1 MEYPAVLREIAGFTV
16 TPLGREKVV
25 GLVPVGSVRE
35 IEEAFKEYSEVRDI
49 LKASGKLPLAG
60 VADTRDILGRID
72 PAGAFLLPEELI
84 QIRTNLEVVIG
95 LKALPSPSF
104 SREYPIIS
112 SRIETLSELKPVY
125 SELCRILDDK
135 GQIKDTAS
143 HELYNIRKEI
153 RSGRERA
160 RSILEDLCKDKK
172 YREFLQEDFITIR
185 DDRYVLSIK
194 TGKHVHVSG
203 IIHGRSGS
211 GATYFIEPMQL
222 VELNNRIAILRKEE
236 KSEEIEIL
244 KAATTMVDPERGAL
258 LMDLST
264 LGALDGLQAKAL
276 FAGLT
281 DSVVPVIKAG
291 GSVKFKEARHPLLIM
306 KELKGGDKV
315 VPIDLVIPEDKK
327 VLVISGA
334 NTGGKTVALKTL
346 GLLTLMALSAI
357 PVPAAEGSEA
367 PAFSSIF
374 SDIGDRQDII
384 ESLSTFSA
392 HVKRIRYFLTAA
404 KAGSLVL
411 VDEIGAGTDPS
422 EGSALALAIIETLK
436 EIGAVTVI
444 TTHSNVIK
452 AHAQV
457 DPDYLNASVEFD
469 ENTLR
474 PLYELL
480 YGVPGPSLGLSIAQS
495 LGMPP
500 GLIEKARTYFKEK
513 EAAFIESVR
522 LLEEEKEEIRKLSE
536 RLSELEEKRG
546 KAVERLRAERGE
558 LLKKAKGKVDSIVKE
573 AEEEIRETVRK
584 IREEKTKGASPYA
597 VAVKVREIGGKAA
610 SRLSHGVERYVP
622 SEGDKVAISGSDTKG
637 VVVRI
642 DEEGRKAEL
651 MVGSMKVWVAW
662 NKLAKRGGEGRI
674 KARASNI
681 DADIEPSASI
691 NVIGMRVE
699 EAVTLITKFIDNA
712 HASGL
717 GRVEIIHGI
726 GTGRLARGIEEYLG
740 SNPIVAGFHHGDQ
753 GRGGAGV
760 TLVDVV

>member
-1 MEYPAVLREIAGFTV
+1 LEYPAVLREIAGFTV
-16 TPLGREKVV
+16 TPLGREKVE
-25 GLVPVGSVRE
+25 GLGPVGPVSE
-35 IEEAFKEYSEVRDI
+35 LEGAFKEYSEARDI
-49 LKASGKLPLAG
+49 LKTSGKLPLAG
-60 VADTRDILGRID
+60 VADTREILGRID
-72 PAGAFLLPEELI
+72 PAGAFLLPEELV
-84 QIRTNLEVVIG
+84 QIRTNLEAVRE
-95 LKALPSPSF
+95 LKALLSTSF

-112 SRIETLSELKPVY
+112 LKLETLSELKPLY
-125 SELCRILDDK
+125 GELLRIVDDK

-153 RSGRERA
+153 KSGRERA

-172 YREFLQEDFITIR
+172 YREYLQEDFITIR

-194 TGKHVHVSG
+194 TGKHVNVSG

-236 KSEEIEIL
+236 KTEEIEIL
-244 KAATTMVDPERGAL
+244 KAATGMVAPERGAL
-258 LMDLST
+258 LNDLST
-264 LGALDGLQAKAL
+264 LAALDSLQAKAL

-281 DSVVPVIKAG
+281 NAIVPVIKAG

-315 VPIDLVIPEDKK
+315 VSIDLVIPEDKK

-357 PVPAAEGSEA
+357 PVPASEGSEA
-367 PAFSSIF
+367 VAFSSIF

-404 KAGSLVL
+404 KPGSLVL
-411 VDEIGAGTDPS
+411 VDEIGAGTDPT

-444 TTHSNVIK
+444 TTHSNIIK

-469 ENTLR
+469 ESTLK

-480 YGVPGPSLGLSIAQS
+480 YGIPGPSLGLSIAQS
-495 LGMPP
+495 LGMPSR
-500 GLIEKARTYFKEK
+500 LIEKARTYFKEK

-522 LLEEEKEEIRKLSE
+522 LLEEEKEEIRKLRE
-536 RLSELEEKRG
+536 RLIALEEKRE

-573 AEEEIRETVRK
+573 AEDEIRETVRK
-584 IREEKTKGASPYA
+584 IKEEKAKASPYA
-597 VAVKVREIGGKAA
+597 VSVKVQEIGGKAA
-610 SRLSHGVERYVP
+610 SRLGPGAERYVP
-622 SEGDKVAISGSDTKG
+622 SEGDKVAISGANTKG
-637 VVVRI
+637 VVVKV

-662 NKLAKRGGEGRI
+662 NKLSKRGGEGRTR
-674 KARASNI
+674 ARTAANI

-699 EAVTLITKFIDNA
+699 EAVTLVTKFLDNA

-717 GRVEIIHGI
+717 GKVEIIHGI

-740 SNPIVAGFHHGDQ
+740 SNPIVSGFHHGDQ
-753 GRGGAGV
+753 SRGGAGV
-760 TLVDVV
+760 TIVDLA